1 MFARHTCSLSEAI
14 VLRSHTWAQAR
25 AVTFLI
31 PLWFTL
37 LTHPRSQ
44 IESLL
49 VDYMLKGIQ
58 EYQVCLPYVVVVV
71 VQKGFWLFK
80 FIRILKWPG
89 EIPNFKWWRW
99 LNGGKNQ
106 NLEKSQEQK
115 LAPKKSHVE
124 FSSLKNCQ
132 KALSDITWMR
142 KILEMESLCLF
153 MEQIS

>member
-1 MFARHTCSLSEAI
+1 MTMG
-14 VLRSHTWAQAR
+14 T
-25 AVTFLI
+25 
-31 PLWFTL
+31 P
-37 LTHPRSQ
+37 
-44 IESLL
+44 
-49 VDYMLKGIQ
+49 D
-58 EYQVCLPYVVVVV
+58 
-71 VQKGFWLFK
+71 
-80 FIRILKWPG
+80 
-89 EIPNFKWWRW
+89 FKWWRW

-106 NLEKSQEQK
+106 NLEKSLEQK